1 MNPNSSISH
10 DLAQARIGDLRHQ
23 ARREGLA
30 RAVASSTQPDR
41 PRVQGRPRFR
51 SILRHRAAV
60 AAS

>member
-30 RAVASSTQPDR
+30 RAVARSTQPGR
-41 PRVQGRPRFR
+41 PRVSGRLPLR
-51 SILRHRAAV
+51 SVLRHRAAA